1 MIEELLPD
9 SVVSVEALGDDAAE
23 GVRLYP
29 EEEALAASFVP
40 KRRSEFAAVRGC
52 ARQAMEKLG
61 VAPRAIARGDSGEPV
76 WPAGLIGSMTHC
88 EGYRAASL
96 ARSGDLASLG
106 IDAEPHQELP
116 EDVIVSVAL
125 PTENERLRRLA
136 ERDPSVHWDRLL
148 FSAKESVYKAW
159 FPLMAQW
166 LDFLEAD
173 IDLFEDGGPAPH
185 GAGAGAFAARG
196 STAGPAASGAAA
208 TRGPATRGSMTG
220 DSVSTGSVPGGSRGS
235 ATGDFVTGG
244 SLAGPVTGGPARSG
258 GFRATLLVPGPVV
271 GGRRIQ
277 SFDGRW
283 TVRQGLLATAVTVP
297 GGPGAA

>member
-9 SVVSVEALGDDAAE
+9 SVVSVEALGDDAA
-23 GVRLYP
+23 GGTRLYP
-29 EEEALAASFVP
+29 EEEALAVTFVH

-61 VAPRAIARGDSGEPV
+61 VAPRAIPRGDSGAPI

-88 EGYRAASL
+88 EGYCAASL
-96 ARSGDLASLG
+96 AHAGDLASLG

-125 PTENERLRRLA
+125 PTENDRLRRLA

-159 FPLMAQW
+159 FPLMGQW

-173 IDLFEDGGPAPH
+173 IDLFEDAGPAPH
-185 GAGAGAFAARG
+185 GTGAGAFAPRDPV
-196 STAGPAASGAAA
+196 S
-208 TRGPATRGSMTG
+208 R
-220 DSVSTGSVPGGSRGS
+220 DSPR
-235 ATGDFVTGG
+235 
-244 SLAGPVTGGPARSG
+244 GPVTGGPERSG
-258 GFRATLLVPGPVV
+258 GFRAALLVPGPLV

-297 GGPGAA
+297 HGGTGAV

>member
-9 SVVSVEALGDDAAE
+9 SVVSVEALGDDAA
-23 GVRLYP
+23 GGTRLYP
-29 EEEALAASFVP
+29 EEEALAVTFVH

-61 VAPRAIARGDSGEPV
+61 VAPRAIPRGDSGAPI

-88 EGYRAASL
+88 EGYCAASL
-96 ARSGDLASLG
+96 AHAGDLASLG

-125 PTENERLRRLA
+125 PTENDRLRRLA

-159 FPLMAQW
+159 FPLMGRW

-173 IDLFEDGGPAPH
+173 IDLFEDSRPG
-185 GAGAGAFAARG
+185 AARH
-196 STAGPAASGAAA
+196 
-208 TRGPATRGSMTG
+208 
-220 DSVSTGSVPGGSRGS
+220 
-235 ATGDFVTGG
+235 
-244 SLAGPVTGGPARSG
+244 RSG
-258 GFRATLLVPGPVV
+258 GFRAQGPGVQGLSEGSRHRRSRTLRRIPGRSP
-271 GGRRIQ
+271 GTGTAGRRTP
-277 SFDGRW
+277 DPVLRRTLDRPTGPAGHGRH
-283 TVRQGLLATAVTVP
+283 RAPRRNGR
-297 GGPGAA
+297 GIGRGPAPAARGHHSHG

>member
-9 SVVSVEALGDDAAE
+9 SVVSVEALGDDAAR
-23 GVRLYP
+23 GARLYP
-29 EEEALAASFVP
+29 EEEALAVSFVP
-40 KRRSEFAAVRGC
+40 KRRNEFAAVRGC

-61 VAPRAIARGDSGEPV
+61 VAPRAIPRGDSGAPV

-88 EGYRAASL
+88 EGYCAASL
-96 ARSGDLASLG
+96 ARAGDLASLG

-125 PTENERLRRLA
+125 STEHVRLRRLA

-159 FPLMAQW
+159 FPLMGQW

-185 GAGAGAFAARG
+185 GAGTGAFAPGDAP
-196 STAGPAASGAAA
+196 AGAS
-208 TRGPATRGSMTG
+208 
-220 DSVSTGSVPGGSRGS
+220 VSRGS
-235 ATGDFVTGG
+235 VSRGPVGG
-244 SLAGPVTGGPARSG
+244 KSVRGTPLAGPVTGGPERSG
-258 GFRATLLVPGPVV
+258 GFRAALLVPGPVV
-271 GGRRIQ
+271 GGHRIQ

-283 TVRQGLLATAVTVP
+283 TLRRGLLATAVTVP
-297 GGPGAA
+297 HAGPGVA

>member
-9 SVVSVEALGDDAAE
+9 SVVSVEALGDDAA
-23 GVRLYP
+23 GGARLYP
-29 EEEALAASFVP
+29 EEEALAVSFVH

-61 VAPRAIARGDSGEPV
+61 VAPRAVPRGDSGAPI

-88 EGYRAASL
+88 EGYCAASL
-96 ARSGDLASLG
+96 ARAGDLASLG

-125 PTENERLRRLA
+125 PTENDRLRRLA

-159 FPLMAQW
+159 FPLMGQW

-185 GAGAGAFAARG
+185 GAGAGASAARG
-196 STAGPAASGAAA
+196 STTGTAASGAEVS
-208 TRGPATRGSMTG
+208 RGPVSRGPLSRGSVTG
-220 DSVSTGSVPGGSRGS
+220 HPVTGHAVSRDSVSRDSLKGS
-235 ATGDFVTGG
+235 ATG
-244 SLAGPVTGGPARSG
+244 GPERSG
-258 GFRATLLVPGPVV
+258 GFRATLLVPGPLV

-283 TVRQGLLATAVTVP
+283 TVRQGLLATAVAVP
-297 GGPGAA
+297 HGGTGAV

>member
-29 EEEALAASFVP
+29 EEEVLAASFVH

-106 IDAEPHQELP
+106 IDAEPHEELP

-173 IDLFEDGGPAPH
+173 IDLFEDGGPVPH
-185 GAGAGAFAARG
+185 GAGAGAFAPRR
-196 STAGPAASGAAA
+196 STAGPATRVPAV
-208 TRGPATRGSMTG
+208 TRGPVARGPLTDDSVSRGSVTG
-220 DSVSTGSVPGGSRGS
+220 DS
-235 ATGDFVTGG
+235 ATGG
-244 SLAGPVTGGPARSG
+244 SLAGPVTGGSARSG
-258 GFRATLLVPGPVV
+258 GFRAALLVPGPVV

-297 GGPGAA
+297 GGHGAA

>member
-9 SVVSVEALGDDAAE
+9 SVVSVEALGDDAAA

-61 VAPRAIARGDSGEPV
+61 VAPRAIARGDSGEPI

-88 EGYRAASL
+88 EGYCAASL

-159 FPLMAQW
+159 FPLMEQW

-185 GAGAGAFAARG
+185 GAAAGAFVSRR
-196 STAGPAASGAAA
+196 STPGPAGSRAAV
-208 TRGPATRGSMTG
+208 TRRPVTG
-220 DSVSTGSVPGGSRGS
+220 DSVSRGSVTGDSVSRGS
-235 ATGDFVTGG
+235 VTGDPVPGG
-244 SLAGPVTGGPARSG
+244 SLAGPVTGGPERSG

-297 GGPGAA
+297 GGTGAA